1 MKMAKF
7 CKNCGAYISENDA
20 FCTDC
25 GKSTLKTCPKCREQ
39 LTAHSKFCP
48 NCGYEIKS
56 SRLPI
61 IIVALAVI
69 AIVAAIAIFPITI
82 TSMQEVQVDT
92 FSFNIP
98 NNFEK
103 DPASIIDENNNGIIT
118 KSKCWNDS
126 TDFIEIEVLYS
137 KNPKTDMENVNAK
150 MGGQEENLIGHNGY
164 YNEFSDAYS
173 FSFVDNNKLCTVYTS
188 NPDLL
193 TEIELV

>member
-1 MKMAKF
+1 MAKF

-48 NCGYEIKS
+48 DCGYEIKS

-61 IIVALAVI
+61 IIAALAAI

-98 NNFEK
+98 DNFEE
-103 DPASIIDENNNGIIT
+103 DPASTIDENDKGIIT

-126 TDFIEIEVLYS
+126 ADFIQIEVLYS
-137 KNPKTDMENVNAK
+137 KNSKIDMENVNVN
-150 MGGQEENLIGHNGY
+150 MEGQAENLFGYDGY

-173 FSFVDNNKLCTVYTS
+173 FSFVVNNKLCTVYTS

>member
-1 MKMAKF
+1 MTKF

-25 GKSTLKTCPKCREQ
+25 GKSTLKTCP
-39 LTAHSKFCP
+39 

-61 IIVALAVI
+61 IIAALAVI
-69 AIVAAIAIFPITI
+69 AIVAAIVISPITI

-92 FSFNIP
+92 FTFNIP
-98 NNFEK
+98 DNFEE
-103 DPASIIDENNNGIIT
+103 DPASIIDENDNGIIT

>member
-61 IIVALAVI
+61 IIAALAVI

-98 NNFEK
+98 DNFEE
-103 DPASIIDENNNGIIT
+103 DPASTIDENDKGTII

-126 TDFIEIEVLYS
+126 ADFIQIEVVYS
-137 KNPKTDMENVNAK
+137 KNSKIDMENANMEGRA
-150 MGGQEENLIGHNGY
+150 ENLFGYDGY

-173 FSFVDNNKLCTVYTS
+173 FSFVDNNKLCTVYAS

>member
-1 MKMAKF
+1 MTKF

-61 IIVALAVI
+61 IIAALAVI
-69 AIVAAIAIFPITI
+69 AIVAAIVISPITI

-92 FSFNIP
+92 FTFNIP
-98 NNFEK
+98 DNFEE
-103 DPASIIDENNNGIIT
+103 DPASIIDENDNGIIT

-137 KNPKTDMENVNAK
+137 KNSKINLENANMEGRA
-150 MGGQEENLIGHNGY
+150 ENLFGYDGY

>member
-61 IIVALAVI
+61 IIAALAVI
-69 AIVAAIAIFPITI
+69 AIVAAITISPITI

-92 FSFNIP
+92 FTFNIP
-98 NNFEK
+98 DNFEEN
-103 DPASIIDENNNGIIT
+103 PASELYVSGRVFLVAGKGEEGYNFIVSGFSRVDTCRGE
-118 KSKCWNDS
+118 KQDS
-126 TDFIEIEVLYS
+126 NRT
-137 KNPKTDMENVNAK
+137 
-150 MGGQEENLIGHNGY
+150 
-164 YNEFSDAYS
+164 
-173 FSFVDNNKLCTVYTS
+173 
-188 NPDLL
+188 
-193 TEIELV
+193 

>member
-1 MKMAKF
+1 MKMVKF
-7 CKNCGAYISENDA
+7 CKNCGAYISVNDA

-61 IIVALAVI
+61 IIAALAAI

-126 TDFIEIEVLYS
+126 ADFIQIEVLYS
-137 KNPKTDMENVNAK
+137 KNSKINLENANMEGRA
-150 MGGQEENLIGHNGY
+150 ENLFGYDGY

>member
-1 MKMAKF
+1 MAKF
-7 CKNCGAYISENDA
+7 CKNCGAYISENDV

-56 SRLPI
+56 SKLPI
-61 IIVALAVI
+61 IIAALVVI
-69 AIVAAIAIFPITI
+69 AIVAAIAISPITI

-92 FSFNIP
+92 FTFNIP
-98 NNFEK
+98 DNFEE
-103 DPASIIDENNNGIIT
+103 DPASIIDENDNGIIT

-137 KNPKTDMENVNAK
+137 KNSKINLENANMEGRA
-150 MGGQEENLIGHNGY
+150 ENLFGYDGY

>member
-1 MKMAKF
+1 MAKF
-7 CKNCGAYISENDA
+7 CKNCGAYINENDA

-61 IIVALAVI
+61 IIAALAVI

-82 TSMQEVQVDT
+82 TSMQEVHVDT

-98 NNFEK
+98 DNFEE
-103 DPASIIDENNNGIIT
+103 DPASTIDENDKGTIT

-126 TDFIEIEVLYS
+126 TDFIQIEVLYS
-137 KNPKTDMENVNAK
+137 KNSKINLENANMK
-150 MGGQEENLIGHNGY
+150 GQAENLFGHDGY

-173 FSFVDNNKLCTVYTS
+173 FSFIDNNKLCTVYAS

>member
-56 SRLPI
+56 SKLPI
-61 IIVALAVI
+61 IIAALVVI
-69 AIVAAIAIFPITI
+69 AIVAAIAISPITI

-98 NNFEK
+98 DNFEE
-103 DPASIIDENNNGIIT
+103 DPASTIDENDKGTII

-126 TDFIEIEVLYS
+126 ADFIQIEVVYS
-137 KNPKTDMENVNAK
+137 KNSKIDMENANMEGRA
-150 MGGQEENLIGHNGY
+150 ENLFGYDGY

-188 NPDLL
+188 NQDLL

>member
-1 MKMAKF
+1 MAKF

-48 NCGYEIKS
+48 DCGYEIKS

-61 IIVALAVI
+61 IIAALA
-69 AIVAAIAIFPITI
+69 
-82 TSMQEVQVDT
+82 D
-92 FSFNIP
+92 IP
-98 NNFEK
+98 DNFEE
-103 DPASIIDENNNGIIT
+103 DPASTIDENDKGIIT

-126 TDFIEIEVLYS
+126 ADFIQIEVLYS
-137 KNPKTDMENVNAK
+137 KNSKIDMENVNVN
-150 MGGQEENLIGHNGY
+150 MEGQAENLFGYDGY

>member
-1 MKMAKF
+1 MAKF
-7 CKNCGAYISENDA
+7 CKNCGAYLSENDT

-61 IIVALAVI
+61 IIAALAAIV
-69 AIVAAIAIFPITI
+69 IVAAIVISPITI

-92 FSFNIP
+92 FTFNIP
-98 NNFEK
+98 DYLEE
-103 DPASIIDENNNGIIT
+103 DPKSTINENDNGIIT

-137 KNPKTDMENVNAK
+137 ENPKTDMENVNAK
-150 MGGQEENLIGHNGY
+150 MGGQAETLLGYDGY
-164 YNEFSDAYS
+164 YNELSDAYS
-173 FSFVDNNKLCTVYTS
+173 FSFVDKNKLCTIYAS

-193 TEIELV
+193 NEIELV